1 MRRPRP
7 VAAAAA
13 RVQAPNRHQV
23 AAAFGQAFRALREQA
38 GLSQEAFAE
47 LAGMDRATPSTYE
60 RGLRQPT
67 LTYVFVIARVLGTP
81 PERLVSDTR
90 ARLESS

>member
-1 MRRPRP
+1 MS
-7 VAAAAA
+7 AAA
-13 RVQAPNRHQV
+13 QAPTCYRV
-23 AAAFGQAFRALREQA
+23 AAAFGQVLRARRKDA

-67 LTYVFVIARVLGTP
+67 LSYLFVIAFVLRTQ

>member
-1 MRRPRP
+1 MSRARVS
-7 VAAAAA
+7 VAA
-13 RVQAPNRHQV
+13 QAPSRYRV
-23 AAAFGQAFRALREQA
+23 AAAFGQVLRALREDA

-47 LAGMDRATPSTYE
+47 LAGMDRSTPSTYE

-67 LTYVFVIARVLGTP
+67 LSYLFVIACVLGTQ

>member
-1 MRRPRP
+1 MSRARVS
-7 VAAAAA
+7 VAA
-13 RVQAPNRHQV
+13 RAPSRYRV
-23 AAAFGQAFRALREQA
+23 AAAFGQVLRALRKDA

-67 LTYVFVIARVLGTP
+67 LSHLFLIALALQIDA
-81 PERLVSDTR
+81 EQLVADTR
-90 ARLESS
+90 LRLQEADP